1 LIDIN
6 NILNANDV
14 LAGVIRETPVL
25 FSEAVNDELGVNL
38 YLKAECNQING
49 SFKSRGAYFAMHQYF
64 QENEKKD
71 VVAFSSG
78 NHAQGVA
85 YSANLMGVKATIVM
99 PEDTP
104 KTKIQKTESLGAKV
118 IFYDRYN
125 ESRQEIAKNIA
136 AETGAFLIP
145 AYDHYD
151 VISGQ
156 GTAALEAIHQ
166 MALIEEKVDYFI
178 CPVGGG
184 GLMAGCCIAI
194 KHYFEQCN
202 IIGVEP
208 ELFNDTQLS
217 LSKGKRVSIDI
228 NQNTL
233 CDALMA
239 KAPGKLTFPINQEF
253 ITEVATVNEKE
264 IKDAMRFAYNEFN
277 LVVEPGGIV
286 GLAFAMKQRFSIEN
300 ANILILLSGGNVDL
314 DHFDELIK

>member
-1 LIDIN
+1 MIDIN
-6 NILNANDV
+6 NILNANEV
-14 LAGVIRETPVL
+14 LAGVVRKTPVL
-25 FSEAVNDELGVNL
+25 SSETVNSEMGVNL

-64 QENEKKD
+64 QKNKKKD

-104 KTKIQKTESLGAKV
+104 KTKIQKTESLGAKI

-125 ESRQEIAKNIA
+125 ESREEIAKKIA
-136 AETGAFLIP
+136 IETDAFLIP
-145 AYDHYD
+145 SYDHYD

-166 MALIEEKVDYFI
+166 MALIEEKIDYFI

-184 GLMAGCCIAI
+184 GLIAGCSVAI
-194 KHYFEQCN
+194 KHYFKQSN

-217 LSKGKRVSIDI
+217 FSKGKRVSIDI
-228 NQNTL
+228 NKNTL

-239 KAPGKLTFPINQEF
+239 KTPGELTFPINQEY
-253 ITEVATVNEKE
+253 ITKVATVNDEE
-264 IKDAMRFAYNEFN
+264 IKAAMRLAFKEFN

-286 GLAFAMKQRFSIEN
+286 SLAFALKHRFSIEN
-300 ANILILLSGGNVDL
+300 ANILILLSGGNVDS
-314 DHFDELIK
+314 DRFDELIK

>member
-1 LIDIN
+1 MIDIN
-6 NILNANDV
+6 NILDANEV
-14 LAGVIRETPVL
+14 LAGVVRETPVL
-25 FSEAVNDELGVNL
+25 SSETVNSEMGVNL

-64 QENEKKD
+64 QKNEKKD

-104 KTKIQKTESLGAKV
+104 KTKIQKTESLGAKI

-125 ESRQEIAKNIA
+125 ESREAIAKKIA
-136 AETGAFLIP
+136 IETGAFLIP
-145 AYDHYD
+145 SYDHYD

-166 MALIEEKVDYFI
+166 MALIEEKIDYFI

-184 GLMAGCCIAI
+184 GLIAGCSVAI
-194 KHYFEQCN
+194 KHYFKQSN

-217 LSKGKRVSIDI
+217 LNKGKRVSIDI

-239 KAPGKLTFPINQEF
+239 KTPGELTFPINQEY
-253 ITEVATVNEKE
+253 ITEVATVNEEE
-264 IKDAMRFAYNEFN
+264 IKAAMRFAFKEFN

-286 GLAFAMKQRFSIEN
+286 SLAFALKHRFSIEN
-300 ANILILLSGGNVDL
+300 ANILILLSGGNVDS
-314 DHFDELIK
+314 DRFDELIK

>member
-1 LIDIN
+1 MIDIN
-6 NILNANDV
+6 KILYANEV
-14 LAGVIRETPVL
+14 LAGVVRETPVL
-25 FSEAVNDELGVNL
+25 FSKTFNSEMGVNL
-38 YLKAECNQING
+38 YLKTECNQING

-64 QENEKKD
+64 QKNEKND

-85 YSANLMGVKATIVM
+85 YSANLMGVKATIIM
-99 PEDTP
+99 PKDTP
-104 KTKIQKTESLGAKV
+104 KTKIQKTESLGAKI

-125 ESRQEIAKNIA
+125 ESREAIAQKVAI
-136 AETGAFLIP
+136 ETGAFLIP
-145 AYDHYD
+145 SYDHYD

-156 GTAALEAIHQ
+156 GTAALEAINQ
-166 MALIEEKVDYFI
+166 MAIIGEGIDYFI

-184 GLMAGCCIAI
+184 GLIAGCSVAI
-194 KHYFEQCN
+194 KHYFKQSN

-239 KAPGKLTFPINQEF
+239 KTPGELTFPINQEN
-253 ITEVATVNEKE
+253 ITDVATVNEDE
-264 IKDAMRFAYNEFN
+264 IKAAMRFAFKEFN

-286 GLAFAMKQRFSIEN
+286 SLAFALKHRFSIEN
-300 ANILILLSGGNVDL
+300 ANILILLSGGNVDSDL
-314 DHFDELIK
+314 FDELTK

>member
-1 LIDIN
+1 
-6 NILNANDV
+6 
-14 LAGVIRETPVL
+14 
-25 FSEAVNDELGVNL
+25 
-38 YLKAECNQING
+38 
-49 SFKSRGAYFAMHQYF
+49 MHKYF
-64 QENEKKD
+64 QENKKKD

-104 KTKIQKTESLGAKV
+104 KTKIQKTESLGAKI

-125 ESRQEIAKNIA
+125 ESREEIAKKIA
-136 AETGAFLIP
+136 IETDAFLIP
-145 AYDHYD
+145 SYDHYD

-166 MALIEEKVDYFI
+166 MALIEEGIDYFI

-184 GLMAGCCIAI
+184 GLIAGCSIAI
-194 KHYFEQCN
+194 RHYFKQSN

-239 KAPGKLTFPINQEF
+239 KTPGELTFPINQEY
-253 ITEVATVNEKE
+253 ITEVATVNEEE
-264 IKDAMRFAYNEFN
+264 IKVAMRFAFKEFN

-286 GLAFAMKQRFSIEN
+286 SLAFALKHQFSIEN
-300 ANILILLSGGNVDL
+300 ANILILLSGGNVDS
-314 DHFDELIK
+314 DRFDELIK

>member
-1 LIDIN
+1 MIDIN
-6 NILNANDV
+6 SIIDANEV
-14 LAGVIRETPVL
+14 LAGVVRETPVL
-25 FSEAVNDELGVNL
+25 SSETVNSEMGVNL

-64 QENEKKD
+64 QKNKKKD

-104 KTKIQKTESLGAKV
+104 KTKIQKTESLGAKI

-125 ESRQEIAKNIA
+125 ESRETIAKKIA
-136 AETGAFLIP
+136 IETGAFLIP
-145 AYDHYD
+145 SYDHYD

-166 MALIEEKVDYFI
+166 MALIEEKIDYFI

-184 GLMAGCCIAI
+184 GLIAGCSVAI
-194 KHYFEQCN
+194 KHYFKQSN

-217 LSKGKRVSIDI
+217 LSKGERVSIDI

-239 KAPGKLTFPINQEF
+239 KTPGELTFPINQEY
-253 ITEVATVNEKE
+253 ITEVATVNEEE
-264 IKDAMRFAYNEFN
+264 IKAAMRFAFKEFN

-286 GLAFAMKQRFSIEN
+286 SLAFALKHRFSIEN
-300 ANILILLSGGNVDL
+300 ANILILLSGGNVDS
-314 DHFDELIK
+314 DRFDELIK

>member
-1 LIDIN
+1 MIDIN
-6 NILNANDV
+6 KILYANEV
-14 LAGVIRETPVL
+14 LAGVVRETPVL
-25 FSEAVNDELGVNL
+25 FSKTVNSEMGINL
-38 YLKAECNQING
+38 YLKTECNQING

-64 QENEKKD
+64 QKNEKND

-85 YSANLMGVKATIVM
+85 YSANLMGVKATIIM
-99 PEDTP
+99 PKDTP
-104 KTKIQKTESLGAKV
+104 KTKIQKTESLGAKI

-125 ESRQEIAKNIA
+125 ESREAIAQKVAI
-136 AETGAFLIP
+136 ETGAFLIP
-145 AYDHYD
+145 SYDHYD

-166 MALIEEKVDYFI
+166 MALIEEKIDYFI

-184 GLMAGCCIAI
+184 GLIAGCSVAI
-194 KHYFEQCN
+194 KHYFKQSN

-239 KAPGKLTFPINQEF
+239 KTPGELTFPINQEY
-253 ITEVATVNEKE
+253 ITEVATVNEEE
-264 IKDAMRFAYNEFN
+264 IKAAMRFAFKEFN

-286 GLAFAMKQRFSIEN
+286 SLAFALKHRFSIVN
-300 ANILILLSGGNVDL
+300 ANILILLSGGNVDS
-314 DHFDELIK
+314 DRFDELIK

>member
-1 LIDIN
+1 MIDIN
-6 NILNANDV
+6 SIIDANEV
-14 LAGVIRETPVL
+14 LAGVVRETPVL
-25 FSEAVNDELGVNL
+25 SSETVNSELGVNL

-64 QENEKKD
+64 QKNEKKD

-85 YSANLMGVKATIVM
+85 YSANLLGVKATIVM

-104 KTKIQKTESLGAKV
+104 KTKIHKTESLGAKI

-125 ESRQEIAKNIA
+125 ESREAIAKKIA
-136 AETGAFLIP
+136 IETGAFLIP
-145 AYDHYD
+145 SYDHYD

-166 MALIEEKVDYFI
+166 MALIEEKVDYFV

-184 GLMAGCCIAI
+184 GLIAGCSVAI
-194 KHYFEQCN
+194 KHYFKQSN

-217 LSKGKRVSIDI
+217 LNKGKRVSIDI
-228 NQNTL
+228 NKNTL

-239 KAPGKLTFPINQEF
+239 KTPGELTFPINQEY
-253 ITEVATVNEKE
+253 ITEVATVNEEE
-264 IKDAMRFAYNEFN
+264 IKSAMRYAFKEFN

-286 GLAFAMKQRFSIEN
+286 SLAFALRHRFSIEN
-300 ANILILLSGGNVDL
+300 ANILILLSGGNVDS
-314 DHFDELIK
+314 DRFDELIK

>member
-1 LIDIN
+1 MIEIS
-6 NILNANDV
+6 NILDANEV
-14 LAGVIRETPVL
+14 LAGVVRETPVL
-25 FSEAVNDELGVNL
+25 SSETVNSEMGVNL

-64 QENEKKD
+64 QKNEKND

-104 KTKIQKTESLGAKV
+104 KTKIQKTESLGAKI

-125 ESRQEIAKNIA
+125 ESREAIAKKIA
-136 AETGAFLIP
+136 IETGAFLIP
-145 AYDHYD
+145 SYDHYD

-166 MALIEEKVDYFI
+166 MALIEEKIDYFI

-184 GLMAGCCIAI
+184 GLIAGCSIAI
-194 KHYFEQCN
+194 EHYFKQSN
-202 IIGVEP
+202 IFGVEP

-239 KAPGKLTFPINQEF
+239 KMPGELTFPINQKY
-253 ITEVATVNEKE
+253 ITEVATVNEEE
-264 IKDAMRFAYNEFN
+264 IKAAMRFAFKEFN

-286 GLAFAMKQRFSIEN
+286 SLAFALKHRFSIEN
-300 ANILILLSGGNVDL
+300 ANILILLSGGNVDSDL
-314 DHFDELIK
+314 FDELTK

>member
-1 LIDIN
+1 MIDFN

-64 QENEKKD
+64 QQNEKKD

-104 KTKIQKTESLGAKV
+104 KTKIQKTKSLGAKV

-125 ESRQEIAKNIA
+125 ESRQEIAKKIA

-166 MALIEEKVDYFI
+166 MALIGEKVDYFI
-178 CPVGGG
+178 CPV
-184 GLMAGCCIAI
+184 A
-194 KHYFEQCN
+194 
-202 IIGVEP
+202 
-208 ELFNDTQLS
+208 
-217 LSKGKRVSIDI
+217 VSYTHL
-228 NQNTL
+228 TL
-233 CDALMA
+233 PT
-239 KAPGKLTFPINQEF
+239 KA
-253 ITEVATVNEKE
+253 
-264 IKDAMRFAYNEFN
+264 
-277 LVVEPGGIV
+277 
-286 GLAFAMKQRFSIEN
+286 
-300 ANILILLSGGNVDL
+300 
-314 DHFDELIK
+314 

>member
-1 LIDIN
+1 MIDIN
-6 NILNANDV
+6 NILTANEV
-14 LAGVIRETPVL
+14 LAGVVRETPL
-25 FSEAVNDELGVNL
+25 LSSETVNSEMGVNL

-49 SFKSRGAYFAMHQYF
+49 SFKLRGAYYAMHQYF
-64 QENEKKD
+64 KKNEKKD

-104 KTKIQKTESLGAKV
+104 KTKIQKTESLGAKI

-125 ESRQEIAKNIA
+125 ESREAIAQKVAI
-136 AETGAFLIP
+136 ETGAFLIP
-145 AYDHYD
+145 SYDHYD

-166 MALIEEKVDYFI
+166 MALIKEKIDYFI

-184 GLMAGCCIAI
+184 GLIAGCSVAI
-194 KHYFEQCN
+194 KHYFKQSN

-239 KAPGKLTFPINQEF
+239 KTPGELTFPINQKY
-253 ITEVATVNEKE
+253 INEVVTVNEEE
-264 IKDAMRFAYNEFN
+264 IKAAMRFAFKEFN

-286 GLAFAMKQRFSIEN
+286 SLAFALKHRFSIEN
-300 ANILILLSGGNVDL
+300 ANILILLSGGNVDS
-314 DHFDELIK
+314 DRFDELIN

>member
-1 LIDIN
+1 MIDIN
-6 NILNANDV
+6 KILYANEV
-14 LAGVIRETPVL
+14 LAGVVRETPVL
-25 FSEAVNDELGVNL
+25 FSKTVNSEKGVNL
-38 YLKAECNQING
+38 YLKTECNQING

-64 QENEKKD
+64 QKNEKND

-85 YSANLMGVKATIVM
+85 YSANLMGVKATIIM
-99 PEDTP
+99 PKDTP
-104 KTKIQKTESLGAKV
+104 KTKIQKTESLGAKI

-125 ESRQEIAKNIA
+125 ESREAIAQKVAI
-136 AETGAFLIP
+136 ETGAFLIP
-145 AYDHYD
+145 SYDHYD

-156 GTAALEAIHQ
+156 GTAALEAINQ
-166 MALIEEKVDYFI
+166 MAIIGEGIDYFI

-184 GLMAGCCIAI
+184 GLIAGCSVAI
-194 KHYFEQCN
+194 KHYFKQSN

-239 KAPGKLTFPINQEF
+239 KTPGELTFPINQEN
-253 ITEVATVNEKE
+253 ITDVATVNEDE
-264 IKDAMRFAYNEFN
+264 IKAAMRFAFKEFN

-286 GLAFAMKQRFSIEN
+286 SLAFALKHRFSIEN
-300 ANILILLSGGNVDL
+300 ANILILLSGGNVDSDL
-314 DHFDELIK
+314 FDELIK

>member
-1 LIDIN
+1 
-6 NILNANDV
+6 
-14 LAGVIRETPVL
+14 
-25 FSEAVNDELGVNL
+25 
-38 YLKAECNQING
+38 
-49 SFKSRGAYFAMHQYF
+49 
-64 QENEKKD
+64 
-71 VVAFSSG
+71 
-78 NHAQGVA
+78 
-85 YSANLMGVKATIVM
+85 
-99 PEDTP
+99 
-104 KTKIQKTESLGAKV
+104 
-118 IFYDRYN
+118 
-125 ESRQEIAKNIA
+125 
-136 AETGAFLIP
+136 
-145 AYDHYD
+145 

-166 MALIEEKVDYFI
+166 MALIDEKVDYFI

-239 KAPGKLTFPINQEF
+239 KTPGKLTFPINQEF
-253 ITEVATVNEKE
+253 ITEVATVNEQE
-264 IKDAMRFAYNEFN
+264 IKEAMRFAYNEFN

-286 GLAFAMKQRFSIEN
+286 GLASAMKHRFSIEN

-314 DHFDELIK
+314 DRFDELIK